1 MASFKP
7 FRELKAEP
15 QVEGFDEVKVVDAF
29 GFVYAT
35 AATKDIADRMVD
47 CWNACRK
54 LYSPAAHIEE
64 TEAYVKRIEQLRKEA
79 VARAEAAEAAA

>member
-1 MASFKP
+1 MAAFKP
-7 FRELKAEP
+7 YRELKVEP
-15 QVEGFDEVKVVDAF
+15 PVEGFEEAKIVDAF

-35 AATKDIADRMVD
+35 AATNEIAERMVA

-64 TEAYVKRIEQLRKEA
+64 SEAYIKRLETLRKEA
-79 VARAEAAEAAA
+79 VARADELAGAA